1 MEERLQKILARA
13 GFGSRRK
20 CEELIRQGRVAVN
33 RQTAELGQKADPEN
47 DLVTLDGE
55 PVVLKRRFTYVALH
69 KPRDVLSDEGDD
81 SGRFPTVL
89 DLVPLP
95 EHLFPVGRLDL
106 RSEGLVLLTDD
117 GDLANRLLHPR
128 YGHEREYRALVEGE
142 PDEAALEKWR
152 QGVFLDGQRTAPAE
166 VTVVGREDGA
176 SPMYPSAYTR
186 GTWLRV
192 VLREGRKRQ
201 IRRVAAMLGHP
212 VRRLVRVRI
221 GSLLIGNLK
230 PGQWRKLS
238 EAEVKA
244 LQSSTREGPQ
254 MRGRREGRG
263 RQERK
268 PVQSS
273 AQKRRRGG
281 YSPGVDRSP
290 RRGRRTGRAG
300 ANGPAGAG
308 GPARPAKQ
316 TGRRSSRRR

>member
-33 RQTAELGQKADPEN
+33 RQAAELGQKADPEN

-69 KPRDVLSDEGDD
+69 KPRDVLSDEGDG

-89 DLVPLP
+89 DLVPLS

-106 RSEGLVLLTDD
+106 RSEGLILLTDD

-128 YGHEREYRALVEGE
+128 YGHEREYRALVEGQ

-166 VTVVGREDGA
+166 VTVIGREDGA
-176 SPMYPSAYTR
+176 GADGGTSAYTR

-201 IRRVAAMLGHP
+201 IRRVAAMLGYP
-212 VRRLVRVRI
+212 VRRLVRVRM
-221 GSLLIGNLK
+221 GSLFIGDLK
-230 PGQWRKLS
+230 PGQWRKLT

-244 LQSSTREGPQ
+244 LQSSRMGTSGKREGRQ
-254 MRGRREGRG
+254 VRGRREGRG

-268 PVQSS
+268 PVRSS
-273 AQKRRRGG
+273 AQRMSTSK
-281 YSPGVDRSP
+281 
-290 RRGRRTGRAG
+290 
-300 ANGPAGAG
+300 
-308 GPARPAKQ
+308 RPAKQ